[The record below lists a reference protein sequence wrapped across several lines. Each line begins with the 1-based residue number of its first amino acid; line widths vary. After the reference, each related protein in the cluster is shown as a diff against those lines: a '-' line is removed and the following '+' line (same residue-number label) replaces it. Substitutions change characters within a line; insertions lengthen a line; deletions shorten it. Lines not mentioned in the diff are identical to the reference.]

1 MIVSKTTISYYVH
14 ISACSSQTLMDPST
28 FLQPLYFGQKYSK
41 AVNCSVANKIQH
53 RESLESIFKGLGAI
67 PWALPLWWTMVLVT
81 GALVRRRRR
90 KEKVEALW
98 EEKKKKESQAQQQD
112 LSSGCPLKTSFS
124 FQHTKGAVA
133 PYSTVYIFRGDNCSL
148 ETNPLDWLK
157 NLLSQICSKSFL
169 VPESLLPHPILPS
182 LVM

>member
-1 MIVSKTTISYYVH
+1 MFIFQLVLLKLWWIH
-14 ISACSSQTLMDPST
+14 PPFFNLFTLDRNT
-28 FLQPLYFGQKYSK
+28 QRLL
-41 AVNCSVANKIQH
+41 NCSVANKIQH

-157 NLLSQICSKSFL
+157 ICCHRSAQSHF
-169 VPESLLPHPILPS
+169 
-182 LVM
+182 